1 MQQKS
6 PIVAVM
12 GTGSGKSL
20 AFMLP
25 ALTSTGVTVLVVPLV
40 ALKNNL
46 RDRCVRA
53 GISCVEWDSQRPHE
67 WAQIVLVVPEVA
79 VSAPFQ
85 SFLNRQR
92 GMGRLDRVVV
102 DECHIVLESTQ
113 GWRAQVLKLRTL
125 VQAETQLVYLTA
137 TLKPKEESEFIQL
150 MALPPKE
157 ESHWFRSRTTR
168 PNIAY
173 SVHRFNQADKE
184 EADVLARLVH
194 KAKEQHPLPSQIVMY
209 CNSV

>member
-1 MQQKS
+1 VNPDSISAEVEIDIQASLERLEGWGAQFCGCQRPVIEAIMQQKS

-40 ALKNNL
+40 ALKSNL

-53 GISCVEWDSQRPHE
+53 GISCVEWSSKHPHE

-85 SFLNRQR
+85 SSLNWQR
-92 GMGRLDRVVV
+92 GMGRLDRVVI
-102 DECHIVLESTQ
+102 DECHVVLEST
-113 GWRAQVLKLRTL
+113 
-125 VQAETQLVYLTA
+125 
-137 TLKPKEESEFIQL
+137 
-150 MALPPKE
+150 
-157 ESHWFRSRTTR
+157 
-168 PNIAY
+168 
-173 SVHRFNQADKE
+173 
-184 EADVLARLVH
+184 
-194 KAKEQHPLPSQIVMY
+194 
-209 CNSV
+209 